1 MRWHLRI
8 QSPTP
13 WRRVVFWQGKAIFWG
28 EKWAHYIWGR
38 KWHRFEDLWD
48 RKQHP
53 FLPRLRSASPSPPA
67 FCPGKH
73 PSVAISAQQAS
84 CLPHFG
90 PEGQQ
95 PFALAPRPPP
105 SFWFSAQK
113 RTLPSGL
120 LACKPPSFR
129 VSHHEDPF
137 FQSFT
142 PAGHHQQPR
151 TPPSFCILD

>member
-1 MRWHLRI
+1 MY
-8 QSPTP
+8 S
-13 WRRVVFWQGKAIFWG
+13 GKEKTYFG
-28 EKWAHYIWGR
+28 EKSDSLWR

-113 RTLPSGL
+113 ITLPSGL